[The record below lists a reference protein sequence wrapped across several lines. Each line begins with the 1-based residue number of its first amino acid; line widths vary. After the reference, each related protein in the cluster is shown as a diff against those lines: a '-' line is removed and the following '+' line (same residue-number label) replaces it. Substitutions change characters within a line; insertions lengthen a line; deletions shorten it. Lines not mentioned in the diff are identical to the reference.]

1 MVVFDGVGGMLI
13 VTGGLL
19 LLLGLV
25 MILSEKTPLG
35 KLPGDILI
43 EKGNFK
49 FYAPIATF
57 LVISIILTLLFNLF
71 SKA

>member
-1 MVVFDGVGGMLI
+1 MSGFEGIGSMLI
-13 VTGGLL
+13 VAGGLL
-19 LLLGLV
+19 LLSGLILVLG
-25 MILSEKTPLG
+25 EKTPLG

-57 LVISIILTLLFNLF
+57 LIISLILTIFANFFL
-71 SKA
+71 K

>member
-1 MVVFDGVGGMLI
+1 MSGFEGIGSMLI
-13 VTGGLL
+13 VAGGLL
-19 LLLGLV
+19 LLSGLILVLG
-25 MILSEKTPLG
+25 EKTPLG

-57 LVISIILTLLFNLF
+57 LVISLILTIFVNFFL
-71 SKA
+71 K

>member
-1 MVVFDGVGGMLI
+1 MAGFENAGSMLI
-13 VTGGLL
+13 VAGLSL

-25 MILSEKTPLG
+25 MALSEKTFLG

-57 LVISIILTLLFNLF
+57 LIISLILTIFANFFL
-71 SKA
+71 K